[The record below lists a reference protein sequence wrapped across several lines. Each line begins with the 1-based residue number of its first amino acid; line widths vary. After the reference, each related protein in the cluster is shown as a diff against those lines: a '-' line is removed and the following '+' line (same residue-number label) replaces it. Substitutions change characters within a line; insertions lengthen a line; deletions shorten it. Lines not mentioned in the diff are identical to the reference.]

1 MSRIV
6 LFAATAFA
14 FASAASAGP
23 LVYQP
28 VNPLFGGYTGNGPTL
43 LSQAQAQNAYS
54 SSVSSALAS
63 ALAGATQTPAQQFAS
78 TIQSRLLSALAD
90 KITTAIFGETPQ
102 PTGGPFTFEG
112 TTISWQTV
120 GGNIELT
127 INDGT
132 TTTTIALPAL

>member
-1 MSRIV
+1 MPRIV
-6 LFAATAFA
+6 FFAAAAFA

-54 SSVSSALAS
+54 GSVSSALAS
-63 ALAGATQTPAQQFAS
+63 ALAGTTQTPAQQFAS

-90 KITTAIFGETPQ
+90 KITTAIFGENPD
-102 PTGGPFTFEG
+102 PTGNYTIQG
-112 TTISWQTV
+112 TTIHWATV
-120 GGNIELT
+120 ART
-127 INDGT
+127 SS
-132 TTTTIALPAL
+132 